1 MKLLIVNTST
11 GWGGLE
17 MNVVK
22 LAGELQKNGIE
33 LHFVCQENTV
43 FDQQITPLFHRVLR
57 LKKGKK
63 YFDFKNASCVAEYLR
78 KNSISVVFTA
88 FRPDLDLLLWTKRKA
103 KGIRIIHQ
111 QQMQI
116 GIPKKGLIQ
125 RMRFNAVDL
134 WLTPLHWLKQEALD
148 KTTLAE
154 SKIRIVPLGV
164 RVEPFL
170 EQQPS
175 RSEAQRFFG
184 FHSDAFVLGVIGR
197 IDEKKGQLFLV
208 KAVKQLLDAGED
220 VSLLIVGAP
229 TVDDPKTVI
238 YHQEIM
244 QFIEDNKL
252 AKRIHFAPPTKEII
266 HFYNA
271 IDVFVMSSEGE
282 TFGMVTVEAQF
293 SKIPVIG
300 TNSSGTPEVLG
311 HGSRGGL
318 YTFNDE
324 QSFTDAYFR
333 VRKQLSVGELNLD
346 TIQQEAI
353 QLYALD
359 KEVEGVL
366 QAIRECTNGK

>member
-33 LHFVCQENTV
+33 IHFVCQEKTV
-43 FDQQITPLFHRVLR
+43 FDQQITPVFESVLR
-57 LKKGKK
+57 LKKVKK
-63 YFDFKNASCVAEYLR
+63 YFDFKNASRVVSYLR
-78 KNSISVVFTA
+78 ENDISVVFTA

-103 KGIRIIHQ
+103 KNIRIIHQ

-116 GIPKKGLIQ
+116 GIPKKGFIQ
-125 RMRFNAVDL
+125 RMRFNAVDV
-134 WLTPLHWLKQEALD
+134 WLTPLHWLKQEMLE

-154 SKIRIVPLGV
+154 QKIRIVPLGV
-164 RVEPFL
+164 RVDPFMG
-170 EQQPS
+170 QQPA
-175 RSEAQRFFG
+175 RNEAQQFFG
-184 FHSDAFVLGVIGR
+184 FRSDAFVLGVIGR

-208 KAVKQLLDAGED
+208 KVVKQLLDAGEE

-238 YHQEIM
+238 YHQEIL
-244 QFIEDNKL
+244 QFIEDNNLTKH
-252 AKRIHFAPPTKEII
+252 IHFASPTKEILN
-266 HFYNA
+266 FYNA
-271 IDVFVMSSEGE
+271 IDLFVMSSEGE

-311 HGSRGGL
+311 HGTRGVL

-324 QSFTDAYFR
+324 QSFTEAYFR
-333 VRKQLSVGELNLD
+333 MRKQLNGGELNLEA
-346 TIQQEAI
+346 IQLEAI
-353 QLYALD
+353 QLYALER
-359 KEVEGVL
+359 EVEGVL
-366 QAIRECTNGK
+366 SAIHECSTGK